1 MKFKF
6 IIGLIGCT
14 FSLGSCVSSYQNLTI
29 ENHEYPQ
36 VESENTEFY
45 LIPSADTVSIE
56 NKKFLK
62 KQLKHGLWLI
72 PVKAI
77 NNSENSQLI
86 TKDRITVFNS
96 YVEAE
101 VVTTDRF
108 YKKVRYSIPGRTAI
122 GLASIVGS
130 ISFGSFGTFFNYR
143 NPLLIVAA
151 LSPFSVASAI
161 KTNKQLQYDLNKLSL
176 LNKRI
181 LPGDVRFGII
191 CIRAE
196 NIGDIY
202 IRLEK

>member
-1 MKFKF
+1 MKYKYTIYF
-6 IIGLIGCT
+6 IGIA

-29 ENHEYPQ
+29 ENHEFPM

-45 LIPSADTVSIE
+45 LIPSEDTVLFE
-56 NKKFLK
+56 NNKFLK

-72 PVKAI
+72 PVKVI

-96 YVEAE
+96 YIEAE
-101 VVTTDRF
+101 IVTTNRF

-151 LSPFSVASAI
+151 VSPFSVASAI
-161 KTNKQLQYDLNKLSL
+161 KTNKHLQNDLNKLSF
-176 LNKRI
+176 LNKKI
-181 LPGDVRFGII
+181 LPGDVQFGII

>member
-1 MKFKF
+1 M
-6 IIGLIGCT
+6 
-14 FSLGSCVSSYQNLTI
+14 
-29 ENHEYPQ
+29 
-36 VESENTEFY
+36 VESENTEYY
-45 LIPSADTVSIE
+45 LIPSEDTVLFE
-56 NKKFLK
+56 NNKSLK

-72 PVKAI
+72 PVKVI

-96 YVEAE
+96 YIEAE
-101 VVTTDRF
+101 IVTTNRF

-151 LSPFSVASAI
+151 VSPFSVVSAM
-161 KTNKQLQYDLNKLSL
+161 KANNQLQNDLNKLTL
-176 LNKRI
+176 LDKRI
-181 LPGDVRFGII
+181 PPKDVRFGII

-196 NIGDIY
+196 SIGDIY